1 MNNDLYQTIEEL
13 KDTLANID
21 SARKQVSD
29 TVAAYSET
37 QNGIQN
43 YVEKLE
49 GIENGLKKLI
59 FLLQNNKVI
68 IEQQASSAVANLQTT
83 CNIIAE
89 KSKKDQETISRSFF
103 ENLNS
108 KLQEVESLVNAFDI
122 SVKRAESLTKN
133 IKDTSDNVANIVQT
147 IKNIRQ
153 ELASSQKDQDAVLG
167 RIEQNVSSLT
177 ESFSEQAKRLNEE
190 INSKATN
197 LQSNIDQ
204 LKVCNENLTQK
215 LADNQ
220 STLLKSLGELNA
232 EISKSKADMEK
243 KVRTN
248 RYVAVVAIV
257 LLLILVTLHFIA

>member
-43 YVEKLE
+43 YVEKLD

-89 KSKKDQETISRSFF
+89 KNKKEQETISRSFF

-108 KLQEVESLVNAFDI
+108 KLQEVENQVNAFDS
-122 SVKRAESLTKN
+122 SVKRAESLTGN
-133 IKDTSDNVANIVQT
+133 IKETSDNVTNIVQT

-153 ELASSQKDQDAVLG
+153 ELTSSQKDQDAVLD
-167 RIEQNVSSLT
+167 RIEKSVSSLT
-177 ESFSEQAKRLNEE
+177 ESCGEQAKRLNEE

-197 LQSNIDQ
+197 LQSSINQ
-204 LKVCNENLTQK
+204 LKVCNESLMQK

-220 STLLKSLGELNA
+220 SIMLRYFGELNA
-232 EISKSKADMEK
+232 EISKSKAEMEK
-243 KVRTN
+243 QARTN
-248 RYVAVVAIV
+248 RYVAFVAIG
-257 LLLILVTLHFIA
+257 LLLILVTLHFMV